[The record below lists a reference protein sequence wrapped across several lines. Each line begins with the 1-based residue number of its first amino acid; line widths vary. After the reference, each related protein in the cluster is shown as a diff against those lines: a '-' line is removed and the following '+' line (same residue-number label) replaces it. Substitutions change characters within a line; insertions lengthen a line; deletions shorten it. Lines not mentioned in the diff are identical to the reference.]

1 MAKRKR
7 GRKPLKAG
15 VAKSKSLTMRLHP
28 DMRRALEAS
37 ARATGRTISVAA
49 ERLLHAGL
57 TDIPDDPADG
67 HLVSAIALLIK
78 RITKDTQRSWA
89 KDGYTAQSIRHAID
103 GLLFQYAATPDAS
116 PPAPEAIERR
126 IAKMPPKL
134 AERYRDPEYFGH
146 MHSQHLIRE
155 FQEAQSTKPPTEI
168 SQPYFFY
175 GDPGRLSVIGRELE
189 KAVIDINRKGK
200 SK

>member
-15 VAKSKSLTMRLHP
+15 VAKSESLTMRLHP

-103 GLLFQYAATPDAS
+103 GLLFPSVT
-116 PPAPEAIERR
+116 AIRSTSDTCIHNTSSGNFKR
-126 IAKMPPKL
+126 P
-134 AERYRDPEYFGH
+134 
-146 MHSQHLIRE
+146 SQRSRPL
-155 FQEAQSTKPPTEI
+155 K
-168 SQPYFFY
+168 
-175 GDPGRLSVIGRELE
+175 
-189 KAVIDINRKGK
+189 
-200 SK
+200 